1 MILRN
6 SQFPGDRIGFDDWT
20 KRDCPRIINR
30 LPTFSMKPSFSFRVG
45 WESPSVAVV
54 AEEAA
59 ESDMRSLLPIV
70 VALSTAHRTF
80 LTLGDDDDDGDAKMG
95 DVAIFPGEEKP

>member
-6 SQFPGDRIGFDDWT
+6 SHPGDLIGFDDWT

-80 LTLGDDDDDGDAKMG
+80 LTLGDDDDGDAKMERG

>member
-1 MILRN
+1 
-6 SQFPGDRIGFDDWT
+6 
-20 KRDCPRIINR
+20 
-30 LPTFSMKPSFSFRVG
+30 MKPSFRVG
-45 WESPSVAVV
+45 WESPVAAV

-70 VALSTAHRTF
+70 VALSTIHRTF
-80 LTLGDDDDDGDAKMG
+80 STLGDDDDDDAKMERG

>member
-1 MILRN
+1 
-6 SQFPGDRIGFDDWT
+6 
-20 KRDCPRIINR
+20 
-30 LPTFSMKPSFSFRVG
+30 MKPSLSFRVG
-45 WESPSVAVV
+45 WESPAAAAV

-59 ESDMRSLLPIV
+59 ESDMRSLLPMV

-80 LTLGDDDDDGDAKMG
+80 STLGDDDDDDDDAKMERG

>member
-1 MILRN
+1 
-6 SQFPGDRIGFDDWT
+6 
-20 KRDCPRIINR
+20 
-30 LPTFSMKPSFSFRVG
+30 MKPSFSFRVG

-80 LTLGDDDDDGDAKMG
+80 LTLGDDDDDAKMERG

>member
-1 MILRN
+1 
-6 SQFPGDRIGFDDWT
+6 
-20 KRDCPRIINR
+20 
-30 LPTFSMKPSFSFRVG
+30 MKPSFRVG
-45 WESPSVAVV
+45 WESPVAAV

-70 VALSTAHRTF
+70 VALTTAHRTF
-80 LTLGDDDDDGDAKMG
+80 STLGDDDDDDAKMERG

>member
-1 MILRN
+1 
-6 SQFPGDRIGFDDWT
+6 
-20 KRDCPRIINR
+20 
-30 LPTFSMKPSFSFRVG
+30 MKPSFRVG
-45 WESPSVAVV
+45 WESPVAAV

-70 VALSTAHRTF
+70 VALTTAHRTF
-80 LTLGDDDDDGDAKMG
+80 LTLGDDDDDDAKMERG

>member
-1 MILRN
+1 
-6 SQFPGDRIGFDDWT
+6 
-20 KRDCPRIINR
+20 
-30 LPTFSMKPSFSFRVG
+30 MKPSLSFRVG
-45 WESPSVAVV
+45 WEESPVAAAV

-80 LTLGDDDDDGDAKMG
+80 STLGDVDDDDDDDDAKMERG